1 MDKIKKDSY
10 WRIHRF
16 VSPFIQLYARTEPRG
31 SNFQFITD
39 EAYIIASN
47 YSGHLWWDILTLI
60 QLFKKK
66 KIRVLGHHWDKTI
79 DLSKRVL

>member
-47 YSGHLWWDILTLI
+47 YSGHLWWDSLTLI
-60 QLFKKK
+60 QFF
-66 KIRVLGHHWDKTI
+66 
-79 DLSKRVL
+79 